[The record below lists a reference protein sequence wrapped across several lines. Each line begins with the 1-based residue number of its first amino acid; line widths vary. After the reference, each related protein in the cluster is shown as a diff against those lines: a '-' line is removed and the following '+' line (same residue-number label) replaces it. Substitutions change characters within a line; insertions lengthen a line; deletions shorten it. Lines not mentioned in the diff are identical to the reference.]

1 MKKKGNKKPDAKKD
15 EKPVDQKDIMAEI
28 NQYLKIS
35 ETENKLK
42 EKGIDKTRSLQR
54 NLQAPISKY
63 YRENID
69 KSLLPSI

>member
-1 MKKKGNKKPDAKKD
+1 MK
-15 EKPVDQKDIMAEI
+15 
-28 NQYLKIS
+28 
-35 ETENKLK
+35 NKLK

-69 KSLLPSI
+69 